1 MFIQA
6 FRTNDFISPKE
17 WIKKTLTAQRRPRG
31 LFILRGTNEKLNS
44 AMFKRKLTN
53 ILKRTDNQA
62 ADLSNMQWSSQS
74 YTLKDI
80 VDTFKLPLVVKCSD
94 TTCTVNHGDF
104 QFDLGES
111 ILLHSRKWTRK
122 IKVSC
127 LQRDAASGQITEIQ
141 PHYIIPEE
149 YEGNYRFFKFCN
161 CLFTT
166 T

>member
-149 YEGNYRFFKFCN
+149 YEGKYRFF
-161 CLFTT
+161 
-166 T
+166 